1 MVVSIAKLINLQIL
15 PRWDGYDNNC
25 CNINVSFSYAEVDLK
40 ELIQINENKK
50 TIKNHLKNQG
60 YKKEDMEVKNINII
74 DKQKYYEMECQNGQ
88 EVQVKIDR

>member
-1 MVVSIAKLINLQIL
+1 M
-15 PRWDGYDNNC
+15 
-25 CNINVSFSYAEVDLK
+25 
-40 ELIQINENKK
+40 
-50 TIKNHLKNQG
+50 KNQG